1 MAALARLA
9 WGKVEELAGVGVVKT
24 GLGRVLL

>member
-9 WGKVEELAGVGVVKT
+9 RGKAEEMAEAGVVKT

>member
-1 MAALARLA
+1 LAR
-9 WGKVEELAGVGVVKT
+9 GKAEEMAGAGVEGT